1 MRSNNSLPLS
11 ATDMFSGGT
20 ETGRVDEDGGAT
32 SAAAAAAAAVSST
45 ASSGFTSSMTISI
58 SSSSSFFAD
67 AAPPQINRR
76 QIDKGYS
83 THRVTWRHRT
93 SLRSRCDRIVLYAF
107 RNQNS
112 LSTNRP
118 SFAAANHVVT
128 LTRVTN
134 ERVGNWVDLLQVS
147 SVHVLQDYR
156 GPGPDVRALGHRPRL
171 RQAARLKPLQ

>member
-1 MRSNNSLPLS
+1 MTKGRIADEGRHPKLPLLTREGLRAPIHTYMVPWAHPTPNSERHLDRFSRFCRTYGRVQQTNQHTDDHATSVAISHRIVHTVHAMRSNNSLPLS

-32 SAAAAAAAAVSST
+32 SAAAAAAAAAVSST

-83 THRVTWRHRT
+83 T
-93 SLRSRCDRIVLYAF
+93 
-107 RNQNS
+107 Q
-112 LSTNRP
+112 
-118 SFAAANHVVT
+118 
-128 LTRVTN
+128 
-134 ERVGNWVDLLQVS
+134 
-147 SVHVLQDYR
+147 R
-156 GPGPDVRALGHRPRL
+156 G
-171 RQAARLKPLQ
+171 K